1 MKIPPGATSYCP
13 PARPLG
19 PGEYRGR
26 SIRHTFRVHGT
37 GDWLLIYTRAG
48 SGLYR
53 FSEGGEYRSR
63 AGTVTLYRPGAFQDY
78 QFSPETSRWDL
89 LWAHFLA
96 RTDWLSWLN
105 WPEIAPGLMTLNL
118 QEPALRRR
126 IVLRLKDVIRLN
138 SSSQARGQILGL
150 NALEEVLLWCDSINP
165 RQSSSQLDPRI
176 ARAGDF
182 LTTHLSEPFSEER
195 LARAAGLS
203 PSRLR
208 HLFREQVGDSPRH
221 FQEQQRLQRAKDL
234 LAMSRQTIGEIAL
247 ELGFTNPFYFTLRF
261 KKHTGESPRA
271 FRLRTTRR

>member
-1 MKIPPGATSYCP
+1 MKIPPGATSYCAP
-13 PARPLG
+13 VAPLN

-26 SIRHTFRVHGT
+26 TIRHTFRVHGT
-37 GDWLLIYTRAG
+37 GDWLLIYTLAG

-53 FSEGGEYRSR
+53 FAGGGEYRSR
-63 AGTVTLYRPGAFQDY
+63 AGDVTLYRPGAFQDY

-89 LWAHFLA
+89 RWAHFLA
-96 RTDWLSWLN
+96 RTDWLPWLN
-105 WPEIAPGLMTLNL
+105 WPEIAPGLMILNL

-126 IVLRLKDVIRLN
+126 IILRLKEVIRLN
-138 SSSQARGQILGL
+138 FSSQARGQILGL

-165 RQSSSQLDPRI
+165 RQSSSRLDPRI
-176 ARAGDF
+176 AKARDF
-182 LTTHLSEPFSEER
+182 LVTHLSEPFSEER

-208 HLFREQVGDSPRH
+208 HLFCEQVRDSPRH
-221 FQEQQRLQRAKDL
+221 FQEQLRLERASGL
-234 LAMSRQTIGEIAL
+234 LAMSGQTIGEIAR

-271 FRLRTTRR
+271 FRQRTIRQ